1 MPYPGVPSDKTDEME
16 RCVKNLMSQGKDKS
30 SAIAICHASIV
41 GNKKKTKKSES
52 TKGGDKT
59 MKDKKIEKKDEIKKD
74 DEVKTEAAPAEAA
87 PAEVKEEQPE
97 KVAEPVAEQPE
108 AKVEDEKKEEPKAEE
123 PKAEESV
130 EEKKEEVKEEAPA
143 EVKVEEEKKEEAPA
157 EKPEEVKPEEPAK
170 EVGEKLPRLTN
181 ERLAKIESLLEKAA
195 DLITKMAE
203 VKKVQDQ
210 APAEDAPVVNEE
222 TLEPKA
228 EEAKEEAKAEEVKP
242 EVTPEPAK
250 SDTSS
255 GGASEAE
262 ATVTKALEDFKKDI
276 LGRLEKLES
285 MPAPSKAKVFS
296 KNFGGEENVND
307 EQELSKVEKRL
318 EEIDKLRKD
327 SPHLYTNELIDEAF
341 KLIEKKKT
349 LKGE

>member
-1 MPYPGVPSDKTDEME
+1 MPYPGVPDDKTDEME
-16 RCVKNLMSQGKDKS
+16 RCVEHLMSQGKDKS
-30 SAIAICHASIV
+30 SAIAICHTSIV
-41 GNKKKTKKSES
+41 GNKKKSKKADIDL
-52 TKGGDKT
+52 KGGDKN
-59 MKDKKIEKKDEIKKD
+59 MKDKKIEKKEEIKKD
-74 DEVKTEAAPAEAA
+74 DEVKPEAAPAEAA
-87 PAEVKEEQPE
+87 PAEVKEEQPVE
-97 KVAEPVAEQPE
+97 EAEIVAEEPKAPGEE
-108 AKVEDEKKEEPKAEE
+108 EKKEEPKAEE
-123 PKAEESV
+123 PKAEEPK
-130 EEKKEEVKEEAPA
+130 EEPKEEVKEEAPA
-143 EVKVEEEKKEEAPA
+143 EVKEEEKKEEAPA
-157 EKPEEVKPEEPAK
+157 EKPVEEPKPEEPAK
-170 EVGEKLPRLTN
+170 AAMLPMDK
-181 ERLAKIESLLEKAA
+181 ERLSKIESLLEKAA

-210 APAEDAPVVNEE
+210 APAEGVPDANKE

-242 EVTPEPAK
+242 EVAPEPAK

-255 GGASEAE
+255 GGASDAE

-296 KNFGGEENVND
+296 KNFNGEDVVD
-307 EQELSKVEKRL
+307 DVQELSKVEKRL

-341 KLIEKKKT
+341 RLIEKKKT